1 MSKIFDI
8 EKNDVISDEENYY
21 FFRAL
26 EPGDIEDLEKGII
39 KNGEKYIRIN
49 ICIYI
54 NKKKS
59 IMYKYME
66 EKE

>member
-39 KNGEKYIRIN
+39 KNGEKYIRKTRCGGIFSADR
-49 ICIYI
+49 
-54 NKKKS
+54 KKCVLS
-59 IMYKYME
+59 
-66 EKE
+66 

>member
-39 KNGEKYIRIN
+39 KKWRK
-49 ICIYI
+49 IYK
-54 NKKKS
+54 NS
-59 IMYKYME
+59 YR
-66 EKE
+66 